1 MKAVLRAFPI
11 DEEQPKAVFAP
22 QDVDDV
28 SREIE
33 IGRDVPD
40 KRPLGYRHG
49 VRFSPPG
56 ELPVAVVRRC
66 MALEKGRLAFGRSR
80 LRVGPVRAQGVP
92 AILIASSMTVLAVGL
107 ARAFDRI
114 APVLPETFREL
125 RKLLADSRDAK
136 ALPNR

>member
-1 MKAVLRAFPI
+1 
-11 DEEQPKAVFAP
+11 
-22 QDVDDV
+22 
-28 SREIE
+28 
-33 IGRDVPD
+33 
-40 KRPLGYRHG
+40 
-49 VRFSPPG
+49 
-56 ELPVAVVRRC
+56 